1 MERAAYGR
9 RLKSQP
15 RSGTAADRCYRNY
28 SLGYAIKLTLR
39 LVHIPKNCRRFCET
53 LWQTTNPTASDTEA
67 PYK

>member
-9 RLKSQP
+9 RLKSLR
-15 RSGTAADRCYRNY
+15 RSVTAADRYRRNY
-28 SLGYAIKLTLR
+28 SLGYAIKLALR
-39 LVHIPKNCRRFCET
+39 LGHIPKNCRRFCET

>member
-15 RSGTAADRCYRNY
+15 RSVTAYRNY